1 METLWDGD
9 GEEKKTDEEA
19 TWKIDVEAWHC
30 QSSWDLHLQD
40 TKRK

>member
-19 TWKIDVEAWHC
+19 AWEIDVEACYC
-30 QSSWDLHLQD
+30 QLSWDFYLQH
-40 TKRK
+40 TR